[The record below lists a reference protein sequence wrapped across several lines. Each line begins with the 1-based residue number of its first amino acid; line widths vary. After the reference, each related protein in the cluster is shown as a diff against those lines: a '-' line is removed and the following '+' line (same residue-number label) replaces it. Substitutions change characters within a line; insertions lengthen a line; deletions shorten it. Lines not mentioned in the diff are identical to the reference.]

1 MRWLRLK
8 RSKIKVFGRKGKTL
22 PKGFQEEH
30 TSFLHSLLT
39 NDIKGLKPF
48 SFNYNLWL
56 KQNGFP
62 IEDFFVYKLEDAY
75 LLDTEGDAKRI
86 IEEFERLKL
95 SLRVYFEDLTENYHH
110 IFIFGE
116 GAKEWVKRIF
126 GSVPEEG
133 KFFEK
138 DGIFV
143 ANNPLRLREEGF
155 DIFGT
160 LNSLEL
166 PVGREISQEDFE
178 GLRIEK
184 KIPKIGK
191 ELRDGYSPLEA
202 GLLNVAISLT
212 KGCYVGQEVIA
223 RIHYKGRLPR
233 TLALFE
239 GENLQEGQKIFD
251 GEKEV
256 GLITS
261 VSKKGLALGY
271 ILLNKLEEKREFATD
286 KAKVIVL
293 N

>member
-1 MRWLRLK
+1 VKWVRLK
-8 RSKIKVFGRKGKTL
+8 RSKIKVFGKKGKTL

-39 NDIKGLKPF
+39 NDIRGLKPF

-56 KQNGFP
+56 RQNGSP

-75 LLDTEGDAKRI
+75 LLDTEGEAKKI

-95 SLRVYFEDLTENYHH
+95 SLKVYFEDLTTFGH
-110 IFIFGE
+110 IFVFGE
-116 GAKEWVKRIF
+116 YAKDWVEKTF
-126 GSVPEEG
+126 GMVPEEG

-138 DGIFV
+138 DGVFV
-143 ANNPLRLREEGF
+143 ANNPLRIREEGF
-155 DIFGT
+155 DVFGK
-160 LNSLEL
+160 LDGLEL
-166 PVGREISQEDFE
+166 PKEGQITEEDFE
-178 GLRIEK
+178 DLRIERK
-184 KIPKIGK
+184 VPRIRK
-191 ELRDGYSPLEA
+191 ELREGYSPLEA

-233 TLALFE
+233 TLVLFK
-239 GENLQEGQKIFD
+239 GENLQEEQKVFD

-261 VSKKGLALGY
+261 VSRKGLALGY
-271 ILLNKLEEKREFATD
+271 ILTTKLEEKREFSTATG
-286 KAKVIVL
+286 KVAVL
-293 N
+293 D